1 MSIRTP
7 TSGWTSP
14 IRSDSARFSFAG
26 KPVVD
31 EQPSSDDLRE
41 FLKSLT
47 AHEVEY
53 LLIGGFA
60 VALHGYPG
68 ATADLDL

>member
-1 MSIRTP
+1 M
-7 TSGWTSP
+7 
-14 IRSDSARFSFAG
+14 
-26 KPVVD
+26 D

>member
-1 MSIRTP
+1 M
-7 TSGWTSP
+7 
-14 IRSDSARFSFAG
+14 
-26 KPVVD
+26 D

-60 VALHGYPG
+60 VALHGYPRARLRARSQRLG
-68 ATADLDL
+68 RSCAWAIRRCASS

>member
-1 MSIRTP
+1 M
-7 TSGWTSP
+7 
-14 IRSDSARFSFAG
+14 
-26 KPVVD
+26 D

-60 VALHGYPG
+60 VALRSCARARNTREDPAHGVS
-68 ATADLDL
+68 ADTH